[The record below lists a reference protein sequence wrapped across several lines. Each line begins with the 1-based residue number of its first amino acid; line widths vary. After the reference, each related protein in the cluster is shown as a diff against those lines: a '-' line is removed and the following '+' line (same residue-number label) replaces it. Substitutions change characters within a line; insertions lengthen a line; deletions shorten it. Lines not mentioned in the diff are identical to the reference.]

1 MTHRPF
7 VAYTARNRMSCA
19 FYTLVIRNA
28 ALSEKFNGGLDGF
41 IKKYSAECNHDIVVD
56 CSMSGDDTMQIIDD
70 IVKYGLKPS
79 EDFAIFD
86 AAGYAI
92 ARAAASPNNC
102 VDDTHEVDLGVNWL
116 GAEISPDGF
125 FVWYT
130 GD

>member
-1 MTHRPF
+1 MTIQPL
-7 VAYTARNRMSCA
+7 VAYTARYRMPCA

-28 ALSEKFNGGLDGF
+28 ALAEKYDGGLNGF
-41 IKKYSAECNHDIVVD
+41 LRKHHAECNNEIIVD
-56 CSMSGDDTMQIIDD
+56 CSMSVDDTVMVLDD
-70 IVKYGLKPS
+70 IIRCGLKPT

-102 VDDTHEVDLGVNWL
+102 VDDTHEVDLGVDWL

-125 FVWYT
+125 LV
-130 GD
+130 